1 MPPPRDSGDPEV
13 GREVSPTL
21 GPGRAPTEAERGQ
34 TCSLSS
40 FTIEAWGPACGTSG
54 QAGLGPYHATGAWA
68 TALPPIPS
76 HPDHSTP
83 GYNSPSLQWA
93 VPLGN
98 TPESRALTSPGEQ
111 RAVRFLPPRAA
122 WTVLPPPRF
131 SQVRGQGG
139 QHENQPDLHILEGRG
154 GGAGQAA

>member
-1 MPPPRDSGDPEV
+1 MPPQDSGDPEA
-13 GREVSPTL
+13 GREVSPAL

-34 TCSLSS
+34 TRSLSS
-40 FTIEAWGPACGTSG
+40 FTIGAWGPARGTSG
-54 QAGLGPYHATGAWA
+54 QAGLGPHHVTGAWA
-68 TALPPIPS
+68 TALPPVPS
-76 HPDHSTP
+76 HPDQPTP
-83 GYNSPSLQWA
+83 GNNSPSLQWA

-98 TPESRALTSPGEQ
+98 APDSRTLMSPGEQ
-111 RAVRFLPPRAA
+111 KAVHFLPPRAA

-139 QHENQPDLHILEGRG
+139 QHESQPDLHILEGRG